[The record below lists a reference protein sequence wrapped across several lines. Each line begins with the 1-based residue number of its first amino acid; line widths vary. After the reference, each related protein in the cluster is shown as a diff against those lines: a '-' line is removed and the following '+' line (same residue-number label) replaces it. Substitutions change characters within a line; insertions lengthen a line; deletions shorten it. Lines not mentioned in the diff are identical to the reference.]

1 MVQLQ
6 TIFRNI
12 PSLRGVGVASAVVPP
27 PEPPTSFAAG
37 TPTTTT
43 IPLTWIASATDG
55 ASTKIYRSL
64 SSGSGFSLLTTK
76 GAGTESH
83 IDTGLT
89 PGTTYYYHAV
99 ANTVDGGDSSITTE
113 TSGTTE
119 SAPTTAPP
127 TSFSAGSPSSTT
139 ITLNWT
145 VSATSG
151 ATTKIYRSLASGSGF
166 SLLTTK
172 LSGVATHAD
181 TGLNPSTTYYY
192 YAVASVSGVDSVPT
206 SETSTTTT
214 ASSPGTRRLLEQ
226 GDFNLLGYFDVH
238 GKLGGDLY
246 YGMGFTGRRVG
257 GNLQLITL
265 TYRGG
270 PYGLVGFAP
279 PALGGSVTATTL
291 WRGQLVTVYNGNWNG
306 IHWSEPLQRMVT
318 THAIDY
324 PSVPERTV
332 TKVINFVDISAS
344 TTVATNGPYGFD
356 DIEAG
361 HLYGGAC
368 DIPQWIQTA
377 CGVGP
382 LGFGFGGYASL
393 VAQTVGGGR
402 CLGPVLIA
410 PTMDL
415 TGLSNDTEL
424 TTSQFKK
431 LMEVGL
437 AANSGDPRGIR
448 NTDIDNEYEPSVPA
462 GRQTWGD
469 SYWATGK
476 FIDNDAGT
484 QLRHGFVTNPTFY
497 SGRAWYQDS
506 TLHCH
511 HLTYE
516 FQIFDPDDFIATANG
531 SMLPKNV
538 TPASR
543 WLVDLPGSP
552 GARNVE
558 QGGNDPWGSV
568 AGSYY
573 DPVTRRLY
581 LYVPACDGTVLG
593 SMSIFSRVYVFEVD
607 TGE

>member
-12 PSLRGVGVASAVVPP
+12 PRLRGVGVVDSVIQPP
-27 PEPPTSFAAG
+27 APPTSFLSG
-37 TPTTTT
+37 SPTSTT
-43 IPLTWIASATDG
+43 IDLTWTASATAG
-55 ASTKIYRSL
+55 ASTKIYRSI
-64 SSGSGFSLLTTK
+64 SSGSGFVLIATK
-76 GAGTESH
+76 GVGEQSH
-83 IDTGLT
+83 TDTGLT
-89 PGTTYYYHAV
+89 PGTTYFYYAI
-99 ANTVDGGDSSITTE
+99 ANTIDGGDSAPTSE
-113 TSGTTE
+113 TSTATQ

-139 ITLNWT
+139 ITLAWT
-145 VSATSG
+145 VSVTSG
-151 ATTKIYRSLASGSGF
+151 SVTKIYRSLSSGSGF
-166 SLLTTK
+166 SLLATK
-172 LSGVATHAD
+172 STGVATHAD
-181 TGLNPSTTYYY
+181 TGLSPSTTYYY
-192 YAVASVSGVDSVPT
+192 YAVASVGGVDSVPA
-206 SETSTTTT
+206 SESSATTT

-226 GDFNLLGYFDVH
+226 GDFSYLGYFDVH
-238 GKLGGDLY
+238 GKNGGDLY

-257 GNLQLITL
+257 GNLQLLTL

-270 PYGLVGFAP
+270 HYGLIGFAP
-279 PALGGSVTATTL
+279 PALGGQVTTSNL
-291 WRGQLVTVYNGNWNG
+291 WREQLVTVYNGNWNG
-306 IHWSEPLQRMVT
+306 IHWSESLQQMVT

-324 PSVPERTV
+324 PSGAEEGV
-332 TKVINFVDISAS
+332 TKVINFVNLAG
-344 TTVATNGPYGFD
+344 TTSLSKGPYGFEN
-356 DIEAG
+356 IEAG

-382 LGFGFGGYASL
+382 LGFGFGGYASRM
-393 VAQTVGGGR
+393 AQTIGGGR

-415 TGLSNDTEL
+415 TGLSNDTQL
-424 TTSQFKK
+424 NTSQFKK

-437 AANSGDPRGIR
+437 TAPGDPRGLR
-448 NTDIDNEYEPSVPA
+448 NTDITNEFEPSLPA

-469 SYWATGK
+469 SYWSTGR

-484 QLRHGFVTNPTFY
+484 QLRHGFITNPTFY
-497 SGRAWYQDS
+497 SGRAWYESS

-516 FQIFDPDDFIATANG
+516 FQIFDPADFVATANG

-538 TPASR
+538 APASR
-543 WLVDLPGSP
+543 WLIDLPGSP
-552 GARNVE
+552 GARAQE
-558 QGGNDPWGSV
+558 QGGNDPWGSI

-573 DPVTRRLY
+573 DPVARRLY
-581 LYVPACDGTVLG
+581 LYVPACDGTVNG
-593 SMSIFSRVYVFEVD
+593 SMSIFSRVYVFEVS